1 MALLRVG
8 FAMASRVTAPPV
20 RSYRTLSSLP
30 VEREAPIGGLLSVA
44 LSLSFGLKKTSPGGR
59 YPPPLFRGARTFLAR
74 LL

>member
-8 FAMASRVTAPPV
+8 FAMTGRVTAPPV

-44 LSLSFGLKKTSPGGR
+44 LSLNFDPKTSPGGR